1 MFSPQPAAGGRTT
14 GAEPVGRPAFEL
26 RGVSVERDERTVLS
40 GIDLRL
46 SEHRIGV
53 IGLNGS
59 GKSTLI
65 RLLNGLLVPTVGRVS
80 WGGLST
86 DRQAKQIRRRVGFV
100 FQNPDNQIV
109 MPIVADDLAF
119 GCKNLKVPRAEIPG
133 RVQAALTWLG
143 IAELTDR
150 ESHSLSGGEKQLLA
164 LASVLVMEP
173 DVIIFDEPTTMLDLA
188 NQRRLMRIITGLR
201 QQVIMVSHDLDTLAD
216 FDRVLLVES
225 GRIVADG
232 PPDAVIGT
240 YRERCG

>member
-1 MFSPQPAAGGRTT
+1 MSSPQPAAGGTTT
-14 GAEPVGRPAFEL
+14 GAESVGRPTFEL
-26 RGVSVERDERTVLS
+26 RGVSVVRDERTVLS

-46 SEHRIGV
+46 SEQRIGV

-119 GCKNLKVPRAEIPG
+119 GCKNLLVPRAEIPG
-133 RVQAALTWLG
+133 RVRAALTRLG

-164 LASVLVMEP
+164 LAAVLVMEP

-188 NQRRLMRIITGLR
+188 NQRRLMRIVTGLR
-201 QQVIMVSHDLDTLAD
+201 QQVIMVSHDLDALAD

-232 PPDAVIGT
+232 PPDAVIGS
-240 YRERCG
+240 YRERCA